1 MDGRRRASS
10 RPLLLHHEVSHSHTL
25 PLTRAR
31 LAWPLK
37 GHTTCQQLRK
47 ALFAV
52 SWLAASSL
60 TSASRA
66 LLVSASLLGLCMTR
80 QSTAIQKNSNDLF
93 GGRRGERAHAFH
105 AFSRQWQSDAGCR
118 REAWLGGCRF
128 RREPLLAGLW
138 KYSSM
143 LSASPRHLES
153 IDQHEVPLVLCVG
166 ESLTA

>member
-1 MDGRRRASS
+1 M
-10 RPLLLHHEVSHSHTL
+10 PT
-25 PLTRAR
+25 
-31 LAWPLK
+31 
-37 GHTTCQQLRK
+37 
-47 ALFAV
+47 
-52 SWLAASSL
+52 
-60 TSASRA
+60 
-66 LLVSASLLGLCMTR
+66 
-80 QSTAIQKNSNDLF
+80 
-93 GGRRGERAHAFH
+93 FH

-128 RREPLLAGLW
+128 RREPLLAGLR